1 VGVVRGYLFFD
12 FVFVVVSLG
21 CFGLGRDIVSGYF
34 RLGVLVSGGSCLFG
48 IFVLVCYFRLGVSV
62 VTCISRC
69 FCCRITLYCRYC
81 TVRLCCHLTLLVSL
95 CCHSHYSLC
104 LSLSLSLSHTLSL
117 SHSVSLSP
125 GASAATTQITLS
137 ESLCCYYSDYSLRKS
152 LLSLHRLPL
161 AETIF
166 PQIHVSN
173 IQLFFF
179 NLFPNGWNPY
189 IYIYIHVTYLPF
201 GDRDIGR
208 GVGTAAGQTRGTGT
222 LQVLYN

>member
-1 VGVVRGYLFFD
+1 
-12 FVFVVVSLG
+12 VFVVVSLG

-104 LSLSLSLSHTLSL
+104 LSLSLSLSHTLCLSL
-117 SHSVSLSP
+117 TLSLYLLVHLLLLLRLLSLKV
-125 GASAATTQITLS
+125 SAATTQITLS
-137 ESLCCYYSDYSLRKS
+137 ESLFSHSIASLSQR
-152 LLSLHRLPL
+152 LSFPRFMFQ
-161 AETIF
+161 IF
-166 PQIHVSN
+166 S
-173 IQLFFF
+173 FFF
-179 NLFPNGWNPY
+179 QFISKRLESIHIH
-189 IYIYIHVTYLPF
+189 IYSRDLPSF
-201 GDRDIGR
+201 R
-208 GVGTAAGQTRGTGT
+208 
-222 LQVLYN
+222 